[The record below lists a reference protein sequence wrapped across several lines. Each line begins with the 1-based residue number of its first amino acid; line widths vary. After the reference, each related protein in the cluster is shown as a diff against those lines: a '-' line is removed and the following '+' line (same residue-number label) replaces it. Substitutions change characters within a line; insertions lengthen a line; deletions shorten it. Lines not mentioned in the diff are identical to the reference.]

1 MVINDNVSLEDVAEE
16 NGDTNCLTEVDV
28 SEKTIKFKISTDCNV
43 GGGRKSYP
51 GSRKGSRERVQCL
64 NNSELTRIMQKGKL
78 RKGALSF
85 DQHCSFASKKL
96 SFDSPEFL
104 DEYAIT
110 LMKKFNNFPGD
121 VREDVDDEEGECDLK
136 KTRSFNRRNSQ
147 QHAWVTKDA
156 NAYEDE
162 ETSSPGRAKSIV
174 NNGNLDETPDGVKLL
189 QKAQHLDDVGIGTA
203 TNDLKILNN
212 GDYPE
217 PKTNRSLL
225 QRFKQFTDRFASSD
239 KDSKKQ
245 FKFSFA
251 KNNNVAGNT
260 LPSSNRKKLEN
271 VCCKSL
277 ERVDD
282 DRRASTLPK
291 TKKTTS
297 LKKGW
302 KLLLPKKGKPSGR
315 LDGWASDVNVNANK
329 LECGLL
335 DNDTDNQ
342 SLPSTSKSQ
351 SNCTLNVSPKRSA
364 RDELRAEE
372 APSAHHVSPIKRQP
386 KSEYPERRSSS
397 FKAGGGGGGGHR
409 AELKKGARPE
419 VLVKSSDLI

>member
-16 NGDTNCLTEVDV
+16 NGETNCLTEVDV

-64 NNSELTRIMQKGKL
+64 NNSELTRIIQKGKL

-110 LMKKFNNFPGD
+110 LMKKFNNFPGE
-121 VREDVDDEEGECDLK
+121 VREDVDDEADECVSEN
-136 KTRSFNRRNSQ
+136 TRGFNKRNSQ
-147 QHAWVTKDA
+147 QHAFVTKDEKDLDGF
-156 NAYEDE
+156 EDG
-162 ETSSPGRAKSIV
+162 ETSPARYKSIV
-174 NNGNLDETPDGVKLL
+174 NNGNLDETPEGVKLL
-189 QKAQHLDDVGIGTA
+189 QKTQNLDDAGIGIA

-212 GDYPE
+212 GDYSE
-217 PKTNRSLL
+217 PKISRSLL
-225 QRFKQFTDRFASSD
+225 QRLKQFTDRFASSD
-239 KDSKKQ
+239 KDPKRQ
-245 FKFSFA
+245 FKLSFA
-251 KNNNVAGNT
+251 KNNNVAGGT
-260 LPSSNRKKLEN
+260 LPSANRKKLEN

-282 DRRASTLPK
+282 RRASTLPK
-291 TKKTTS
+291 TKKTS

-302 KLLLPKKGKPSGR
+302 KLLLPKRGKPSGR
-315 LDGWASDVNVNANK
+315 LDGWVSDVNVNK

-335 DNDTDNQ
+335 DNDNDNQ

-364 RDELRAEE
+364 KSEPRAEE
-372 APSAHHVSPIKRQP
+372 APSAHHVSPIKCQP
-386 KSEYPERRSSS
+386 RSEYSERRLLN
-397 FKAGGGGGGGHR
+397 FKTAGGGGHR
-409 AELKKGARPE
+409 IELKKGARRD
-419 VLVKSSDLI
+419 VLVKSPDLI